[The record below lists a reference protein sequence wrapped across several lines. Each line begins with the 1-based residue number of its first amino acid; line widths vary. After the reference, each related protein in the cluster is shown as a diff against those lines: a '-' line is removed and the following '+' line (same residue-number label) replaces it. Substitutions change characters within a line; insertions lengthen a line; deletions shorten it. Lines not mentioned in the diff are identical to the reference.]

1 MRALWQRNKTPFK
14 PGTRHETGGKS
25 NAVQMPA
32 RKKAA
37 CEMQGGLITQLAE
50 RTGLE
55 PATSNVTG
63 WRSNQL
69 NYRSFAVWGRD
80 SKRSSRAGKRKL

>member
-1 MRALWQRNKTPFK
+1 MSAQ
-14 PGTRHETGGKS
+14 
-25 NAVQMPA
+25 
-32 RKKAA
+32 KKAA
-37 CEMQGGLITQLAE
+37 CKCKAARQTKLAE

-80 SKRSSRAGKRKL
+80 TKRFPLAGKRKLSWMKKIIMELLRLSRCNTSQ